1 MANTKLPAGKASAP
15 TPGAKK
21 PLPAPPARRLAP
33 TPQARRGR
41 GTGDPDRFGLYF
53 IAGAT
58 AFILLFG
65 AVVWGLRGINNQS
78 RVELAATAT
87 ALPPTATLEVPAA
100 LASAGP
106 FATVTASAP
115 DALTAGPFA
124 APAALQ
130 SVFTSTLT
138 NGVKP
143 PPIPPQIPQ
152 PQIAVSADSVDFGS
166 VAATGVVTR
175 GLILGNVGA
184 RPLQVRALLTDCACL
199 SATAEAAKLP
209 SGSRTHLVLTYDSAA
224 DPGSGAQTHHL
235 ALLANDPQTPRQ
247 DVTIRVT
254 RP

>member
-1 MANTKLPAGKASAP
+1 MANTKLPAGKAPPAG
-15 TPGAKK
+15 PGAKK
-21 PLPAPPARRLAP
+21 PVAPPARRLAT

-41 GTGDPDRFGLYF
+41 GAGDPDRFGLYF

-65 AVVWGLRGINNQS
+65 AIVWGLRGINNQS

-100 LASAGP
+100 LVSAVP

-115 DALTAGPFA
+115 DALTGGPFA
-124 APAALQ
+124 TPAALQ
-130 SVFTSTLT
+130 SVFTTTIPLD
-138 NGVKP
+138 KP

-152 PQIAVSADSVDFGS
+152 PQIAVSADSLDFGP

-175 GLILGNVGA
+175 ALILGNVGA

-199 SATAEAAKLP
+199 AVTAEAGQLP
-209 SGSRTHLVLTYDSAA
+209 SGSRTHLVITYDPAA
-224 DPGSGAQTHHL
+224 DSGTGAQTHHL
-235 ALLANDPQTPRQ
+235 AILVNDPQTPRQ
-247 DVTIRVT
+247 DVAIKVT
-254 RP
+254 HP